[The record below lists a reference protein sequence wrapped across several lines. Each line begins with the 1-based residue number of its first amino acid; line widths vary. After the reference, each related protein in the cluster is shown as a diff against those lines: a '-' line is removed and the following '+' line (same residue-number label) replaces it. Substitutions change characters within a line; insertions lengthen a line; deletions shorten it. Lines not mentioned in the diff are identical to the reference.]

1 MREKLGDA
9 GAPKGNLYIVI
20 NLKRHSIYTRKGENV
35 FCEIPITYTQA
46 TLGADLQ
53 IPLVDGTNEKF
64 KIPEGTQTGT
74 KFTIKSKGFKSVNG
88 SYRGDFIFT
97 VVVQVPKKLSS
108 EQRDLL
114 NKLAKTMNE
123 QPPVKKRGFF
133 G

>member
-1 MREKLGDA
+1 MRVKLGDS

-20 NLKRHSIYTRKGENV
+20 NLKRHSVYTRKGENV
-35 FCEIPITYTQA
+35 FCEVPITYTQA
-46 TLGADLQ
+46 TLGAELQ
-53 IPLVDGTNEKF
+53 IPLVDGSNEKF
-64 KIPEGTQTGT
+64 RIPEGTQTGT

-97 VVVQVPKKLSS
+97 VIVQVPKKLSS

-114 NKLAKTMNE
+114 TKLAKTMNE
-123 QPPVKKRGFF
+123 QPAIKKRGFF